1 MNKIPDYT
9 FKLILI
15 GDMGIDSKHYIKL
28 LESHHY

>member
-15 GDMGIDSKHYIKL
+15 GDMGNEIDFYLKP